1 MNYPKFHKMDSLCK
15 LGFVASELLLQEYS
29 RGQER
34 PAAKGAEEF
43 GESCA
48 VAFAG
53 RYGSLA
59 NDIKYQESI
68 RPENYYP
75 SPALFVYTL
84 PNIVTGEIAIRNG
97 IKGETNFFLLKEKDW
112 SRIEMLME
120 TLMVER
126 SASSIVGGWLDYLDG
141 EHFEADIKF
150 YKKQ

>member
-34 PAAKGAEEF
+34 PAAKGTEEF

-53 RYGSLA
+53 RNGSLA

-97 IKGETNFFLLKEKDW
+97 IKGETNFFLLKKKDW